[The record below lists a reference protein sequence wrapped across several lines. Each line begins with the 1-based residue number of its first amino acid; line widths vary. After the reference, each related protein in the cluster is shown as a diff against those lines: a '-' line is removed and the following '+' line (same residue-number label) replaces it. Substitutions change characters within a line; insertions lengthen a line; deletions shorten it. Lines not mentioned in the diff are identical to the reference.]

1 MEKNNETISPIK
13 YTVQETVLFVI
24 TVAVSILAAF
34 FYKKTLL
41 EGAGIVILT
50 IAGLGALL
58 FAMEQSR
65 QEERLLFDNAG
76 HMWRFV
82 LLYLCCLAGSAVFPL
97 LPAGGWP
104 FLVIFIG
111 MMLFSDQIIGILAG
125 SFFLMLTVLLG
136 EGTGNVEFF
145 IYFVGG
151 VVGIMVFSYVNEAFK
166 ITLPLMISLL
176 VQMVCLCI
184 REVLFVN
191 EKLSIQ
197 MFVIPLV
204 NTMVCLILLLILL
217 KIFSFSTFYKKHD
230 IYMDINDPEWQLLVE
245 LKASSKEEYYHAVHT
260 AYLCDRI
267 ARRLELDDEV
277 VKACGYYHR
286 IGMLKGDNTWE
297 TVGEI
302 LEENQFPLRV
312 REIIREYVDKKEQI
326 VSKETVVLLFSDTVI
341 SSIQYLFSKNPQV
354 ELDYQKLIGAIFKK
368 KIESG
373 IIDHSHISMKEIQ
386 EMNKILVEEKLYYDF
401 LR

>member
-65 QEERLLFDNAG
+65 QEKRLLFDNAG

>member
-1 MEKNNETISPIK
+1 MEKNNEAMSPIK
-13 YTVQETVLFVI
+13 YVIQEIVLF
-24 TVAVSILAAF
+24 AVTLVVTILAAY

-50 IAGLGALL
+50 IVGLGAVL

-65 QEERLLFDNAG
+65 EEKRLLFDNAG

-82 LLYLCCLAGSAVFPL
+82 LLYLCCLAGSVVFPL

-104 FLVIFIG
+104 YLVIFIG
-111 MMLFSDQIIGILAG
+111 MMLYSDQIIGILTGAL
-125 SFFLMLTVLLG
+125 FLMLTILLG
-136 EGTGNVEFF
+136 EGNGNVEFF
-145 IYFVGG
+145 IYFVSGL
-151 VVGIMVFSYVNEAFK
+151 VGIMVFSYINEAFK
-166 ITLPLMISLL
+166 IYLPLMISLL

-204 NTMVCLILLLILL
+204 NSMVCLILLLILL
-217 KIFSFSTFYKKHD
+217 KIFSFSTFYKKRD

-245 LKASSKEEYYHAVHT
+245 LKESSKEEYYHAVHT

-267 ARRLELDDEV
+267 ARRLGLDDAV

-286 IGMLKGDNTWE
+286 IGMLKGENTWE
-297 TVGEI
+297 TVGAI

-312 REIIREYVDKKEQI
+312 REIIREYIDKKERI

-373 IIDHSHISMKEIQ
+373 IIDYSNISMKEIQ